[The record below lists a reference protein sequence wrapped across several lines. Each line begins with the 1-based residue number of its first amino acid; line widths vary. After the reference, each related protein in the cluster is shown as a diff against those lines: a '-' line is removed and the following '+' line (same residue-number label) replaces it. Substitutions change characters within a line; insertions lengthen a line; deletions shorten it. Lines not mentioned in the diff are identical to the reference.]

1 MSVKKH
7 FSTGEWLKLTKKN
20 INNCIKKKKIPILVG
35 GTGLYF
41 NAITKGISKIP
52 KINKK
57 HRNEVR
63 ALHSKIGQKKFYE
76 ELIYFDPKSKGKI
89 SPTDT
94 QRAIRAYEVKK
105 FTNKSI
111 YDWASNTHSDFL
123 DFDIRKIFINTPRE
137 ELLENIK
144 KRTNTMFE
152 NKCIEEVKNFLKI
165 KIDKSL
171 SANK

>member
-1 MSVKKH
+1 M
-7 FSTGEWLKLTKKN
+7 
-20 INNCIKKKKIPILVG
+20 
-35 GTGLYF
+35 
-41 NAITKGISKIP
+41 
-52 KINKK
+52 
-57 HRNEVR
+57 
-63 ALHSKIGQKKFYE
+63 
-76 ELIYFDPKSKGKI
+76 
-89 SPTDT
+89 
-94 QRAIRAYEVKK
+94 K

-123 DFDIRKIFINTPRE
+123 DFDLRKIFINTPRE

-171 SANK
+171 SANKIIGVREISDYLRNSITTKEVINLINIRTRQYAKRQNTWSRGHMITWKKLYSKDFLVLTRKVLKEIS